1 MLCNKEDL
9 DILVEILNS
18 SNNDNI
24 KAGVRAEGYQR
35 LFDFSRD
42 SWKDLI
48 RKLCSKVWEKE
59 DRIPY
64 IGIIEKKLS
73 ERIKKGSCKLSDVN
87 EIMLNHS
94 KKFVNGNVVNIN
106 IAIKEQNNDRKL
118 LSLNELINL

>member
-24 KAGVRAEGYQR
+24 KAGVREGYQR

-48 RKLCSKVWEKE
+48 RKYVA
-59 DRIPY
+59 
-64 IGIIEKKLS
+64 KLGK
-73 ERIKKGSCKLSDVN
+73 R
-87 EIMLNHS
+87 
-94 KKFVNGNVVNIN
+94 
-106 IAIKEQNNDRKL
+106 R
-118 LSLNELINL
+118 

>member
-18 SNNDNI
+18 SNI
-24 KAGVRAEGYQR
+24 ISAVRAEGYQR

-48 RKLCSKVWEKE
+48 RKLCSKAWEK
-59 DRIPY
+59 RGNPY

-73 ERIKKGSCKLSDVN
+73 ERIK
-87 EIMLNHS
+87 
-94 KKFVNGNVVNIN
+94 
-106 IAIKEQNNDRKL
+106 R
-118 LSLNELINL
+118 

>member
-48 RKLCSKVWEKE
+48 RKLCSKAWEKK
-59 DRIPY
+59 
-64 IGIIEKKLS
+64 IEFHIL
-73 ERIKKGSCKLSDVN
+73 V
-87 EIMLNHS
+87 
-94 KKFVNGNVVNIN
+94 
-106 IAIKEQNNDRKL
+106 
-118 LSLNELINL
+118 

>member
-18 SNNDNI
+18 SNI
-24 KAGVRAEGYQR
+24 ISAVRAEGYQR

-48 RKLCSKVWEKE
+48 RKLCSKAWEK
-59 DRIPY
+59 DRNPY

-73 ERIKKGSCKLSDVN
+73 ERIK
-87 EIMLNHS
+87 
-94 KKFVNGNVVNIN
+94 
-106 IAIKEQNNDRKL
+106 R
-118 LSLNELINL
+118 